1 MMSKEQHNI
10 LSNIIRIKEDVP
22 KQQRKLC
29 TYILENYQTI
39 GLASISELAEK
50 ADVGTTTV
58 MRVMK
63 KLGYATYNDMKKE
76 LYELK
81 INSMNTWWH
90 MEKSFKA
97 DTYNNNEE
105 VLFKSWQEV
114 LSILDET
121 LSDSLLKEFHKCV
134 SLMLQANTVHILGLR
149 SSLAQAIY
157 LEYLLEGFYP
167 KTNQLSLNSDVVFD
181 RIFQFKDGDVLFVI
195 ANSPYTNRSLEA
207 AEFCYR
213 QGHPI
218 ILLTDHLSCPISTYA
233 DVILKT
239 TPSNQQYSIVPS
251 IALIESLVI
260 EIGRKTSQTSIDQ
273 LSKLAEILKKY
284 QITLS

>member
-1 MMSKEQHNI
+1 MNIEQLSI

-39 GLASISELAEK
+39 GLASITELAEK
-50 ADVGTTTV
+50 SGVGTTTV

-63 KLGYATYNDMKKE
+63 RLGYSTYNDMKKE
-76 LYELK
+76 LYQLK
-81 INSMNTWWH
+81 INSTHNTWWH
-90 MEKSFKA
+90 MEKSFKV

-105 VLFKSWQEV
+105 LLFKSWQEV
-114 LSILDET
+114 MSILDET
-121 LSDSLLKEFHKCV
+121 LKHSLLKEFHRCV
-134 SLMLQANTVHILGLR
+134 SLMLEANTVHILGLR
-149 SSLAQAIY
+149 SSIAQAIY

-181 RIFQFKDGDVLFVI
+181 RIFQFKEGDVLFVI

-233 DVILKT
+233 DVILQT
-239 TPSNQQYSIVPS
+239 TPSNKQYSIVPS
-251 IALIESLVI
+251 IALLESLVI

-273 LSKLAEILKKY
+273 LSKLAEILKSY
-284 QITLS
+284 HITLS